1 MLNKLIPIY
10 NGSVAIR
17 TIFKSSPEFN
27 YDKNNISLVMLK
39 NAHIVI
45 YPINKQGELNLVCI
59 VRQKLSNSIDLN
71 TLVKNEI
78 LSQNKN
84 LENLFKNKLEY
95 WPIYITKKPSKSNI
109 ESSHRVAEA
118 LLAVAESYRQGR
130 AWIQLP
136 VANRDLYV
144 FHV

>member
-1 MLNKLIPIY
+1 
-10 NGSVAIR
+10 
-17 TIFKSSPEFN
+17 
-27 YDKNNISLVMLK
+27 MLK

-95 WPIYITKKPSKSNI
+95 WPIYITKKPSKSIYENLFYLGDAFI
-109 ESSHRVAEA
+109 LFLLPWLKVLHSPLRV
-118 LLAVAESYRQGR
+118 LMSYLIYYLKIIKKFR
-130 AWIQLP
+130 AFTFKK
-136 VANRDLYV
+136 D
-144 FHV
+144 